1 MYRKL
6 KIDSDYSES
15 ATIDSFCS
23 IFTGKK
29 NANQF
34 DAVGMYKFFTCGDTP
49 LRINSFIYDGAAIII
64 SGNGSYTGR
73 TTFYKGKFDLYQRTY
88 ACTPLENVNP
98 DFIYGLYPIIKY
110 ELQRRINGGT
120 HGSSIPYIVFNDIA
134 KFEFKYSR
142 EFFPEYSLQCK
153 NLILA
158 ILSNQKEIDTLQS
171 LRDYLLPLLMSGQIS
186 IGD

>member
-1 MYRKL
+1 MYRQL
-6 KIDSDYSES
+6 KTDSKNCKSI
-15 ATIDSFCS
+15 TIDSFCS

-34 DAVGMYKFFTCGDTP
+34 DKDGIYKFFTCGDAP
-49 LRINSFIYDGAAIII
+49 LQINSFIYDGAAIII

-88 ACTPLENVNP
+88 ACTPLETVNP
-98 DFIYGLYPIIKY
+98 NIIYGLYPVIKH
-110 ELQRRINGGT
+110 ELQQKIKGGT

-134 KFEFKYSR
+134 KFEFKYDH
-142 EFFPEYSLQCK
+142 EAFMKYSLRCK

-158 ILSNQKEIDTLQS
+158 MLSNQKEIVVLQS
-171 LRDYLLPLLMSGQIS
+171 LRDYLLPLLLSGQIT
-186 IGD
+186 IGG

>member
-1 MYRKL
+1 M
-6 KIDSDYSES
+6 DSGHSEIV
-15 ATIDSFCS
+15 TIDSFCS

-34 DAVGMYKFFTCGDTP
+34 DEGGMYKFFTCGDTP
-49 LRINSFIYDGAAIII
+49 LRINSFIHDGAAIII

-98 DFIYGLYPIIKY
+98 DLIYGLYPIIKY
-110 ELQRRINGGT
+110 ELQRKIKGGT
-120 HGSSIPYIVFNDIA
+120 HGSSIPYIVFNDLA
-134 KFEFKYSR
+134 KFEFKYNR
-142 EFFPEYSLQCK
+142 ERFPEYSLQCK

-158 ILSNQKEIDTLQS
+158 ILNNQKEIDALQN

-186 IGD
+186 IGN